1 VKETQRENERE
12 REGERVK
19 MQKRKV
25 EEGQRERKEER
36 RDHIKTER
44 NITKENIEIKW
55 RETEGIENER

>member
-1 VKETQRENERE
+1 MKETQRETERE
-12 REGERVK
+12 LERVK

-25 EEGQRERKEER
+25 EEGQRERKGEI